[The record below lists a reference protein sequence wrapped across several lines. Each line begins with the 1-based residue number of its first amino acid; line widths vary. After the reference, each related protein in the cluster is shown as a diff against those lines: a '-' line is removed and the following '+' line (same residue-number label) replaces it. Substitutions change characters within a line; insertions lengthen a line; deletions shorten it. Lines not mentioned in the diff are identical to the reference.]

1 MIAEGYGDVRTIERR
16 ITAMEA
22 WLDNPELMEADADAE
37 YAEIIEINMSD
48 IHEPILACPND
59 PDDVKTLSDVA
70 GTHFA
75 TNKNGCGSINR
86 RRVLLYIWLSRCTYW
101 NARLFIVHG

>member
-70 GTHFA
+70 GTHVDEVFI
-75 TNKNGCGSINR
+75 GS
-86 RRVLLYIWLSRCTYW
+86 CMTKKMT
-101 NARLFIVHG
+101 LFKG